1 MEDQKAD
8 KIISETEIIQSFQ
21 KDISDST
28 KEKGK
33 TYKIEDPELK
43 GFRKDESE
51 FPVDAHVI
59 FIDDPH
65 ESNK

>member
-1 MEDQKAD
+1 MEGQKAD
-8 KIISETEIIQSFQ
+8 KIISTTEIIQSFQ
-21 KDISDST
+21 NHISNST

-51 FPVDAHVI
+51 FPVGAHVI
-59 FIDDPH
+59 FIEDPH

>member
-1 MEDQKAD
+1 MEGQKAD

-43 GFRKDESE
+43 GFRNDKSE

-59 FIDDPH
+59 FIEDPY